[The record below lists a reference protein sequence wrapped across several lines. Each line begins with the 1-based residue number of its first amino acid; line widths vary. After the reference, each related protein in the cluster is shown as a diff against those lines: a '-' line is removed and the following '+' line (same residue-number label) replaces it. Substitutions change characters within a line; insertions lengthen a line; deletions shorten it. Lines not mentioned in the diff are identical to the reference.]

1 MSEIET
7 VTPETPA
14 EQPAH
19 TNTGKNGKPKKSAK
33 REALEWVLTI
43 VAALAIAFVIRT
55 FLFEPVR
62 VSGDSMY
69 DTLIH
74 NERMFV
80 EKVSYWFE
88 RPQRGQII
96 ICYYPNHTS
105 TCVKRI
111 IGVPGDRVAITG
123 GELYLNGEKLDESAY
138 WEDLIWGD
146 MAEITVPEDCVFVMG
161 DNRNDSSDSRSPL
174 VGPIPYSR
182 IVGRVRSVIWPIE
195 EARKV

>member
-1 MSEIET
+1 MSRKIDKKQL
-7 VTPETPA
+7 A
-14 EQPAH
+14 RLR
-19 TNTGKNGKPKKSAK
+19 KNA
-33 REALEWVLTI
+33 EALHAKDEAYKKASDRDFALWLVMVL
-43 VAALAIAFVIRT
+43 VAAFAVRL

-123 GELYLNGEKLDESAY
+123 
-138 WEDLIWGD
+138 
-146 MAEITVPEDCVFVMG
+146 
-161 DNRNDSSDSRSPL
+161 
-174 VGPIPYSR
+174 
-182 IVGRVRSVIWPIE
+182 
-195 EARKV
+195 

>member
-1 MSEIET
+1 M
-7 VTPETPA
+7 
-14 EQPAH
+14 
-19 TNTGKNGKPKKSAK
+19 
-33 REALEWVLTI
+33 
-43 VAALAIAFVIRT
+43 
-55 FLFEPVR
+55 R